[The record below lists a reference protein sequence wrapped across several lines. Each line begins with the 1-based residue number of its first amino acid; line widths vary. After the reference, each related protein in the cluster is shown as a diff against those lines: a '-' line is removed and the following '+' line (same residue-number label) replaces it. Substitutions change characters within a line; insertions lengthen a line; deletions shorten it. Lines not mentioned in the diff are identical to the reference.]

1 MEASAQKTG
10 ALDVKKVMVSS
21 TALDLPEHRKQA
33 RDACLRQGMFPLMM
47 EHLPASDDDAIAESL
62 RMVNE
67 ADIYLGVFAYR
78 YGYVPK
84 GYDISITEMEYQSA
98 VERGIPRLIF
108 LMHEKHPLTVA
119 DVERGENAARLE
131 ALKVQLKAEHVVNFF
146 ISPAELQARIINSL
160 SRYHQTNL
168 TAPAAPAHTIAES
181 VYDTAIPLQ
190 PATRLVGRDNE
201 LVQLKQRLFN
211 GGSVALTALNGL
223 PGVGKTA
230 LSIELAHDLDIRAHF
245 QHGILW
251 AALGPEPNIPGVLT
265 RWGTLLGLSSTE
277 ISGLSDND
285 ARAIAV
291 SRAIGSR
298 HMLLVIDDAWRVEDA
313 LALKIGGPHCAHL
326 VTTRFPAIA
335 TAVASE
341 GAIVIRELDE
351 HEGMTLLRML
361 APRVVD
367 HEKQKA
373 HDLVNAVGGLP
384 LALTL
389 MGKYLH
395 AQAYSGQ
402 PRRIATAL
410 ERLSRAE
417 ERLQLHEALGP
428 LDRHPS
434 LPREQSLSLQ
444 SVFAVTDQQLDEQA
458 RAALYALS
466 VFPPKPNSF
475 SEEAALYVGACAVD
489 TLDTLLD
496 AGLLDCS
503 AAGRYTL
510 HQIIADYA
518 RLHLEEDKRP
528 YERLVTYFTDYV
540 ASHKK
545 DYELLETESN
555 LILAALET
563 AYELGHWSDLMP
575 CACAFAP
582 FLLVRGIYATAENH
596 LQRAY
601 DAAMVL
607 GDSSDI
613 TTTLLYLG
621 EIAQKQGNYAQAE
634 THLQEGLALARRTGD
649 SERISALLNDLG
661 WVTWRR
667 GEYARAEAYLQEG
680 LTLARQVG
688 DLERISGL
696 LAVLGSV
703 VGGRGDYTKAEA
715 YFQEGLALARQI
727 GNREQICALLSN
739 LGDVIGEQGNYG
751 QAELYFHEGLAI
763 AHQIEHREWICAL
776 LINLG
781 LMTRKLGNLTQAEM
795 YFRESLTYAW
805 QLGSPQMTANV
816 LYEYGILYLDLQQIE
831 AAEKSFREML
841 TIISEED
848 RDLLAL
854 AHYSLARVAAAHGY
868 FDEARG
874 LGEASVTALEAMGHR
889 NAKEVRAWLNLLIG

>member
-1 MEASAQKTG
+1 MQTPRSDPQPRVNLTKARTG
-10 ALDVKKVMVSS
+10 RKWSQQEVAELIGTTHLNVS
-21 TALDLPEHRKQA
+21 RW
-33 RDACLRQGMFPLMM
+33 
-47 EHLPASDDDAIAESL
+47 
-62 RMVNE
+62 
-67 ADIYLGVFAYR
+67 
-78 YGYVPK
+78 
-84 GYDISITEMEYQSA
+84 
-98 VERGIPRLIF
+98 ERGITRPGPYFRSKLC
-108 LMHEKHPLTVA
+108 
-119 DVERGENAARLE
+119 
-131 ALKVQLKAEHVVNFF
+131 ALFGK
-146 ISPAELQARIINSL
+146 SPQELDL
-160 SRYHQTNL
+160 VD
-168 TAPAAPAHTIAES
+168 PAAPFPTIAEP
-181 VYDTAIPLQ
+181 VYDTAIPLR

-201 LVQLKQRLFN
+201 LAQLKQRLFS

-245 QHGILW
+245 HDGILW
-251 AALGPEPNIPGVLT
+251 AAIGPEPNIPGVLT

-291 SRAIGSR
+291 SNAIGSR
-298 HMLLVIDDAWRVEDA
+298 QMLLVIDDAWRVEDA

-326 VTTRFPAIA
+326 VTTRFPSIA

-351 HEGMTLLRML
+351 YEGMTLLRML

-389 MGKYLH
+389 IGKYLH

-402 PRRIATAL
+402 PRRIAAAL

-417 ERLQLHEALGP
+417 ERLQLREALGP

-434 LPREQSLSLQ
+434 LPREQSLSLH
-444 SVFAVTDQQLDEQA
+444 SVFAVTDQQLDQQA

-466 VFPPKPNSF
+466 VFPSKPNSF
-475 SEEAALYVGACAVD
+475 SEEAALYVGACTVN

-496 AGLLDCS
+496 TGLLDS
-503 AAGRYTL
+503 SVSGRYTL
-510 HQIIADYA
+510 HQTIADYA
-518 RLHLEEDKRP
+518 RLHLDEDNRP
-528 YERLVTYFTDYV
+528 YARLVTYFTGYV
-540 ASHKK
+540 ESHKK

-563 AYELGHWSDLMP
+563 AYELGQWPDLVH

-607 GDSSDI
+607 GDSYGI

-621 EIAQKQGNYAQAE
+621 QIALRQGNYTQAE
-634 THLQEGLALARRTGD
+634 SYYREGLALARRIENP
-649 SERISALLNDLG
+649 ERTSALLADLG
-661 WVTWRR
+661 WVTWKQ
-667 GEYARAEAYLQEG
+667 GSYIKAEAFLQEG

-688 DLERISGL
+688 NPERISGL
-696 LAVLGSV
+696 LSTLGSV
-703 VGGRGDYTKAEA
+703 AAGKGEYTQSVDYLQEGLALARQVGDREQVCTLLMNLGATVGEQANYSQAEAYLQEGLMLARQIGHREQLCVLLCNLGDVTGEQGNYIQAEA
-715 YFQEGLALARQI
+715 YFQEGLRLARQI
-727 GNREQICALLSN
+727 GHS
-739 LGDVIGEQGNYG
+739 
-751 QAELYFHEGLAI
+751 
-763 AHQIEHREWICAL
+763 EWISAL
-776 LINLG
+776 LINIG
-781 LMTRKLGNLTQAEM
+781 LIARKQGNYAQARE
-795 YFRESLTYAW
+795 FLQESLTLARQTGRPYII
-805 QLGSPQMTANV
+805 ANA
-816 LYEYGILYLDLQQIE
+816 LYEYGNLFLHLQQVTS
-831 AAEKSFREML
+831 AAESFHSML
-841 TIISEED
+841 STIPEGGQ
-848 RDLLAL
+848 DLLAL
-854 AHYSLARVAAAHGY
+854 AEYGLARVAAQSNVQ
-868 FDEARG
+868 EALK

-889 NAKEVRAWLNLLIG
+889 YAREARDWLDSIVCSIQ

>member
-1 MEASAQKTG
+1 MQTPRSDPQPRVNLTKARTG
-10 ALDVKKVMVSS
+10 RKWSQQEVAELIGTTHLNVS
-21 TALDLPEHRKQA
+21 RW
-33 RDACLRQGMFPLMM
+33 
-47 EHLPASDDDAIAESL
+47 
-62 RMVNE
+62 
-67 ADIYLGVFAYR
+67 
-78 YGYVPK
+78 
-84 GYDISITEMEYQSA
+84 
-98 VERGIPRLIF
+98 ERGITRPGPYFRSKLC
-108 LMHEKHPLTVA
+108 
-119 DVERGENAARLE
+119 
-131 ALKVQLKAEHVVNFF
+131 ALFGKSLQELDLAE
-146 ISPAELQARIINSL
+146 
-160 SRYHQTNL
+160 
-168 TAPAAPAHTIAES
+168 PAAPFPTIAEP
-181 VYDTAIPLQ
+181 VYDTAIPLR

-245 QHGILW
+245 HDGILW
-251 AALGPEPNIPGVLT
+251 AALGPEPNIPGLLT
-265 RWGTLLGLSSTE
+265 RWGTLLGVSSTE
-277 ISGLSDND
+277 ISSLSDND

-298 HMLLVIDDAWRVEDA
+298 QMLLVIDDAWRVEDA
-313 LALKIGGPHCAHL
+313 LALKIGGPDCAHL
-326 VTTRFPAIA
+326 VTTRFPTIA
-335 TAVASE
+335 TAIASE

-351 HEGMTLLRML
+351 HEGITLLRML

-389 MGKYLH
+389 MGKYLRV
-395 AQAYSGQ
+395 QAYSGQ
-402 PRRIATAL
+402 PRRVAAAL

-466 VFPPKPNSF
+466 VFPSKPNSF
-475 SEEAALYVGACAVD
+475 SEEAALYVGACTVNI
-489 TLDTLLD
+489 LDTLLD
-496 AGLLDCS
+496 TGLLDS
-503 AAGRYTL
+503 SVAGRYAL
-510 HQIIADYA
+510 HQTIADYA
-518 RLHLEEDKRP
+518 RLHLDENNRP
-528 YERLVTYFTDYV
+528 YARLVTYFTGYV
-540 ASHKK
+540 ESHKK

-555 LILAALET
+555 IILAALET
-563 AYELGHWSDLMP
+563 AYELGQWPDLVR

-582 FLLVRGIYATAENH
+582 FLLVRGIYATAEDH

-601 DAAMVL
+601 NAAMVL
-607 GDSSDI
+607 GDSYGI
-613 TTTLLYLG
+613 TTTLLYMG

-667 GEYARAEAYLQEG
+667 GEYARAEVYLQEG
-680 LTLARQVG
+680 LTLARNIG
-688 DLERISGL
+688 DRERISGL
-696 LAVLGSV
+696 FEVLGSL
-703 VGGRGDYTKAEA
+703 VGSRGDYTKAEA
-715 YFQEGLALARQI
+715 YLQEGLALARQI
-727 GNREQICALLSN
+727 GDRERICTMLINLGATAAERGNFAQAKVYYEEGLVLARQIGDREQVCLLLLN
-739 LGDVIGEQGNYG
+739 LGDAVGELGSFA
-751 QAELYFHEGLAI
+751 QAETYYEEGLVLAR
-763 AHQIEHREWICAL
+763 QIEHREWICAL

-781 LMTRKLGNLTQAEM
+781 LMTRRQGNFTQAER
-795 YFRESLTYAW
+795 YFQESLTLAW
-805 QLGSPQMTANV
+805 QVGRPQMTAIV
-816 LYEYGILYLDLQQIE
+816 LYEYGILHLNQQQIE
-831 AAEKSFREML
+831 AGETSFREML

-854 AHYSLARVAAAHGY
+854 AQYGLARVAAARGH
-868 FDEARG
+868 FDEARR
-874 LGEASVTALEAMGHR
+874 LGEASVTDLEAMGNR
-889 NAKEVRAWLNLLIG
+889 NAKEVRDWLNLLIG

>member
-1 MEASAQKTG
+1 MQTPRSDPQPRVKLTKARTG
-10 ALDVKKVMVSS
+10 RKWSQQEVAELIGTTHLNVS
-21 TALDLPEHRKQA
+21 RW
-33 RDACLRQGMFPLMM
+33 
-47 EHLPASDDDAIAESL
+47 
-62 RMVNE
+62 
-67 ADIYLGVFAYR
+67 
-78 YGYVPK
+78 
-84 GYDISITEMEYQSA
+84 
-98 VERGIPRLIF
+98 ERGITRPGPYFRSKLC
-108 LMHEKHPLTVA
+108 
-119 DVERGENAARLE
+119 
-131 ALKVQLKAEHVVNFF
+131 ALFGKSPQELDLAE
-146 ISPAELQARIINSL
+146 
-160 SRYHQTNL
+160 
-168 TAPAAPAHTIAES
+168 PAAPFPTIAEP

-245 QHGILW
+245 RDGILW

-298 HMLLVIDDAWRVEDA
+298 QMLLVIDDAWRVEDA
-313 LALKIGGPHCAHL
+313 LALKIGGPNCAHL
-326 VTTRFPAIA
+326 VTTRFPTIA
-335 TAVASE
+335 TAIASE

-389 MGKYLH
+389 MGKYLRV
-395 AQAYSGQ
+395 QAYSGQ
-402 PRRIATAL
+402 PRRIAAAL

-466 VFPPKPNSF
+466 VFPSKPNSF
-475 SEEAALYVGACAVD
+475 SEEAALYVGACTVN

-496 AGLLDCS
+496 TGLLES
-503 AAGRYTL
+503 SVSGRYTL
-510 HQIIADYA
+510 HQTIADYA
-518 RLHLEEDKRP
+518 RLHLDENNRP
-528 YERLVTYFTDYV
+528 YARLVTYFTGYV
-540 ASHKK
+540 ESHKK

-555 LILAALET
+555 IILAALET
-563 AYELGHWSDLMP
+563 AYELGQWPDLVR

-582 FLLVRGIYATAENH
+582 FLLVRGIYAAAEDH

-607 GDSSDI
+607 GDSYGI
-613 TTTLLYLG
+613 TTTLLYMG

-667 GEYARAEAYLQEG
+667 GEYARAEVYLQEG
-680 LTLARQVG
+680 LTLARNIG
-688 DLERISGL
+688 DRERISGL
-696 LAVLGSV
+696 LEVLGSL
-703 VGGRGDYTKAEA
+703 VGSRGDYAKAEA
-715 YFQEGLALARQI
+715 YLQEGLALARQI
-727 GNREQICALLSN
+727 GDRERICTMLINLGATAAERGNFAQAKVYYEEGLVLARRIGDREQVCLLLLN
-739 LGDVIGEQGNYG
+739 LGDAVGELGSFA
-751 QAELYFHEGLAI
+751 QAETYYEEGLVLAR
-763 AHQIEHREWICAL
+763 QIEHREWICAL

-781 LMTRKLGNLTQAEM
+781 LMTRRQGNFTQAERC
-795 YFRESLTYAW
+795 FQESLTLAW
-805 QLGSPQMTANV
+805 QVGRPQMTAIV
-816 LYEYGILYLDLQQIE
+816 LYEYGILHLNQQQIE
-831 AAEKSFREML
+831 AGETGFREML
-841 TIISEED
+841 TIISKED
-848 RDLLAL
+848 HDLLAL
-854 AHYSLARVAAAHGY
+854 AQYGLARVAAARGY
-868 FDEARG
+868 FDEARR
-874 LGEASVTALEAMGHR
+874 LGEASVTALEALGNR
-889 NAKEVRAWLNLLIG
+889 NAKEVRDWLNLLIG

>member
-1 MEASAQKTG
+1 MQTPRSDPQPRVNLTKARTG
-10 ALDVKKVMVSS
+10 RKWSQQEVAELIGTTHLNVS
-21 TALDLPEHRKQA
+21 RW
-33 RDACLRQGMFPLMM
+33 
-47 EHLPASDDDAIAESL
+47 
-62 RMVNE
+62 
-67 ADIYLGVFAYR
+67 
-78 YGYVPK
+78 
-84 GYDISITEMEYQSA
+84 
-98 VERGIPRLIF
+98 ERGITRPGPYFRSKLCTLF
-108 LMHEKHPLTVA
+108 GKSPQELDL
-119 DVERGENAARLE
+119 
-131 ALKVQLKAEHVVNFF
+131 AE
-146 ISPAELQARIINSL
+146 
-160 SRYHQTNL
+160 
-168 TAPAAPAHTIAES
+168 PAAPFPTIAEP

-230 LSIELAHDLDIRAHF
+230 LSIELAHDLDTRAHF
-245 QHGILW
+245 RDGILW
-251 AALGPEPNIPGVLT
+251 AALGPEPNIPGLLT

-313 LALKIGGPHCAHL
+313 LALKIGGPNCAHL
-326 VTTRFPAIA
+326 VTTRFPTIA
-335 TAVASE
+335 TAIASE
-341 GAIVIRELDE
+341 DAIVIRELDE

-389 MGKYLH
+389 MGKYLRV
-395 AQAYSGQ
+395 QAYSGQ
-402 PRRIATAL
+402 PRRIAAAL

-466 VFPPKPNSF
+466 VFPSKPNSF
-475 SEEAALYVGACAVD
+475 SEEAALYVGACTVN

-496 AGLLDCS
+496 TGLLDS
-503 AAGRYTL
+503 SVAGRYAL
-510 HQIIADYA
+510 HQTIADYA
-518 RLHLEEDKRP
+518 RLHLDENNRP
-528 YERLVTYFTDYV
+528 YARLVTYFTGYV
-540 ASHKK
+540 ESHKK

-555 LILAALET
+555 IILAALET
-563 AYELGHWSDLMP
+563 AYELGQWPDLVR

-582 FLLVRGIYATAENH
+582 FLLVRGIYATAEDH

-607 GDSSDI
+607 GDSYGI
-613 TTTLLYLG
+613 TTTLLYMG

-661 WVTWRR
+661 WVAWRR
-667 GEYARAEAYLQEG
+667 GEYARAEVYLQEG
-680 LTLARQVG
+680 LTLARNIG
-688 DLERISGL
+688 DRERISGL
-696 LAVLGSV
+696 LEVLGSV
-703 VGGRGDYTKAEA
+703 VGSRGDYTKAEA
-715 YFQEGLALARQI
+715 YLQEGLALARQI
-727 GNREQICALLSN
+727 GDRELICTMLINLGATAAERGNFAQAKVYYEEGLVLARRIGDREQVCLLLLN
-739 LGDVIGEQGNYG
+739 LGDAVGELGSFA
-751 QAELYFHEGLAI
+751 QAETYYEEGLVLAR
-763 AHQIEHREWICAL
+763 QIEHREWICAL

-781 LMTRKLGNLTQAEM
+781 LMTRRQENFTQAERC
-795 YFRESLTYAW
+795 FQESLTLAW
-805 QLGSPQMTANV
+805 QVGRPQMTAIV
-816 LYEYGILYLDLQQIE
+816 LYEYGILHLNQQQIE
-831 AAEKSFREML
+831 AGETSFREML

-848 RDLLAL
+848 HDLLAL
-854 AHYSLARVAAAHGY
+854 AQYGLARVAAARGY
-868 FDEARG
+868 FDEARR
-874 LGEASVTALEAMGHR
+874 LGKASVTALEALGHR
-889 NAKEVRAWLNLLIG
+889 NTKEVRDWLNLLIG

>member
-1 MEASAQKTG
+1 MQTPRSDPQPRVKLTKARTG
-10 ALDVKKVMVSS
+10 HKWSQQEVAELIGTTHLNVS
-21 TALDLPEHRKQA
+21 RW
-33 RDACLRQGMFPLMM
+33 
-47 EHLPASDDDAIAESL
+47 
-62 RMVNE
+62 
-67 ADIYLGVFAYR
+67 
-78 YGYVPK
+78 
-84 GYDISITEMEYQSA
+84 
-98 VERGIPRLIF
+98 ERGITRPGPYFRSKLC
-108 LMHEKHPLTVA
+108 
-119 DVERGENAARLE
+119 
-131 ALKVQLKAEHVVNFF
+131 ALFGKSPQELDLAE
-146 ISPAELQARIINSL
+146 
-160 SRYHQTNL
+160 
-168 TAPAAPAHTIAES
+168 PAAPFPTIAEP

-201 LVQLKQRLFN
+201 LAQLKQRLFN
-211 GGSVALTALNGL
+211 GSSVALTALNGL

-245 QHGILW
+245 RDGILW
-251 AALGPEPNIPGVLT
+251 AALGPEPNIPGLLT

-277 ISGLSDND
+277 NSGLSDND

-313 LALKIGGPHCAHL
+313 LALKIGGPNCAHL
-326 VTTRFPAIA
+326 VTTRFPTIA
-335 TAVASE
+335 TAIAGE

-389 MGKYLH
+389 MGKYLRV
-395 AQAYSGQ
+395 QAYSGQ
-402 PRRIATAL
+402 PRRIAAAL

-466 VFPPKPNSF
+466 VFPSKPNSF
-475 SEEAALYVGACAVD
+475 SEEAALYVGVCTVS

-496 AGLLDCS
+496 TGLLDS
-503 AAGRYTL
+503 SVAGRYAL
-510 HQIIADYA
+510 HQTIADYA
-518 RLHLEEDKRP
+518 RLHLDENNRP
-528 YERLVTYFTDYV
+528 YARLVTYFTGYV
-540 ASHKK
+540 ESHKK

-555 LILAALET
+555 IILAALET
-563 AYELGHWSDLMP
+563 AYELGQWPDLVR

-582 FLLVRGIYATAENH
+582 FLLVRGIYATAEDY

-607 GDSSDI
+607 GDSYGI
-613 TTTLLYLG
+613 TTALLYLG
-621 EIAQKQGNYAQAE
+621 QIALRQGNYTQAE
-634 THLQEGLALARRTGD
+634 SYYREGLALARRIENP
-649 SERISALLNDLG
+649 ERTSALLADLG
-661 WVTWRR
+661 WVTWKQ
-667 GEYARAEAYLQEG
+667 GSYIKAEAFLQEG
-680 LTLARQVG
+680 LTLARQIG
-688 DLERISGL
+688 DLESINGL
-696 LAVLGSV
+696 LKVLGSV
-703 VGGRGDYTKAEA
+703 VGSRGDYAKAEA
-715 YFQEGLALARQI
+715 YLQEGLALARQI
-727 GNREQICALLSN
+727 GDRERICTMLINLGATAAERGNFAQAKVYYEEGLVLARQIEDREQVCLLLLN
-739 LGDVIGEQGNYG
+739 LGDAVGELGSFA
-751 QAELYFHEGLAI
+751 QAETYYEEGLVLARE
-763 AHQIEHREWICAL
+763 IEHREWICAL

-781 LMTRKLGNLTQAEM
+781 LMTRKQENFTQAEK
-795 YFRESLTYAW
+795 YFQESLTLAW
-805 QLGSPQMTANV
+805 QVGRPQMTAIV
-816 LYEYGILYLDLQQIE
+816 LYEYGILHLNQQQIE
-831 AAEKSFREML
+831 AGETSFREML

-854 AHYSLARVAAAHGY
+854 AQYGLARVAAAQSY
-868 FDEARG
+868 FDEARR
-874 LGEASVTALEAMGHR
+874 LGEASVTALEALGHR
-889 NAKEVRAWLNLLIG
+889 NAKEVRDWLNLLIG